1 MKKRVA
7 VIGSS
12 GGNLYNLGGKD
23 PFGLIKEI
31 QMQLDAADM
40 ELAYVQFIAASTSM
54 DQAKPS
60 TPAKLIVLE
69 NGQLNVVYEGKLED
83 VNKRARDFDKVLA
96 EQIENGEI
104 DALILVS
111 ADPKGINSEAIKAG
125 AKKGIPAVGTGGT
138 SCGIARSMGLN
149 LISASGTTG
158 TTNRTRAVAYAS
170 GLARYWKLKYTPAIG
185 EYKEKTKTDKNVWT
199 RINLRGI
206 MGSSLPAFIAMAIT
220 LALSRIPSLEFFES
234 AFEVLI
240 NALPIVVSVIAA
252 KQVSGL
258 DEVGI
263 IAGVVAG
270 VLSAKGGILGGIVG
284 GIFAGVFATYL
295 LNLCFKSNFPATT
308 ANIVAGGLSGL
319 LAGFVL
325 FYGFA
330 PLMLKAGDSIRW
342 FIEEA
347 VSINPIMAGAIAG
360 ALQYP
365 AVIAGVY
372 HAAFLPIIL
381 IEMEKYGHSF
391 LGAIDIMTVM
401 VSAGITLAN
410 AISPRAEGEAAVAIP
425 GFVINIGFGTF
436 TEAAYPFMFADKLV
450 FAGALV
456 AEAVAGGIIGFTGTR
471 GTGYVPMFIAPFIS
485 NNPIGF
491 LLGMITAGGLS
502 FIFTFLANQR
512 AKKLI
517 KTKSTVN

>member
-1 MKKRVA
+1 MSKNVA
-7 VIGSS
+7 VVGSS

-23 PFGLIKEI
+23 PFSLLGEIKH
-31 QMQLDAADM
+31 QLDAAGI
-40 ELAYVQFIAASTSM
+40 ELRAVQFIAAKVSM
-54 DQAKPS
+54 DNAKPH
-60 TPAKLIVLE
+60 TPASLIILE
-69 NGQLNVVYEGKLED
+69 DGQFKVADEGKLEEINSIAKHYD
-83 VNKRARDFDKVLA
+83 RSLA
-96 EQIENGEI
+96 EQITNGEI

-111 ADPKGINSEAIKAG
+111 ADPKGTNIETIKAAASKDLPG
-125 AKKGIPAVGTGGT
+125 VGTGGT

-149 LISASGTTG
+149 IVSASGTTG
-158 TTNRTRAVAYAS
+158 TTNRTRAVAYVS
-170 GLARYWKLKYTPAIG
+170 GLARHWKLKYTPAIG
-185 EYKEKTKTDKNVWT
+185 DYKEKVDTDEKPWQ

-220 LALSRIPSLEFFES
+220 LSLSRIPSLAFFES

-240 NALPIVVSVIAA
+240 NSLPIVVSVIAA

-258 DEVGI
+258 DETGI

-284 GIFAGVFATYL
+284 GIFAGMLATYL
-295 LNLCFKSNFPATT
+295 LNLCFKNNFPATT

-319 LAGFVL
+319 FSGFIL

-342 FIEEA
+342 FIEGA
-347 VSINPIMAGAIAG
+347 VNINPVMAGAIAG

-365 AVIAGVY
+365 AVIAGIY

-381 IEMEKYGHSF
+381 IEMEKYGYSF
-391 LGAIDIMTVM
+391 LGAIDMMTVM

-410 AISPRAEGEAAVAIP
+410 AVSPRTKGEAAVAIP
-425 GFVINIGFGTF
+425 GFAINIGFGTF

-456 AEAVAGGIIGFTGTR
+456 AETIAGGIIGLTGAR
-471 GTGYVPMFIAPFIS
+471 GTGYVPMFIAPFVS
-485 NNPIGF
+485 NKPMGF
-491 LLGMITAGGLS
+491 FLGMMAAGGLS

-512 AKKLI
+512 AKRLD
-517 KTKSTVN
+517 KTKSMAS